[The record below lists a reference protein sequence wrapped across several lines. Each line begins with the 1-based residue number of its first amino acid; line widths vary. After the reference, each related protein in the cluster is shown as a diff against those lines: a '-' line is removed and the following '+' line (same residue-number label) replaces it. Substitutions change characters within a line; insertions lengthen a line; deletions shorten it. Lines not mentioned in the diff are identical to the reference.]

1 MKALV
6 TGGAGFIGS
15 HLIDALIDRGDEVVI
30 IDNLSTGKKENL
42 NSEAEFHKLDIRDL
56 EKIEPLFKGVDY
68 VFHLAALPRVPF
80 SVEHPLEA
88 HTNNAVGTL
97 DVLIASKNAKVR
109 KIVYSSSSSVYGDQ
123 EELPLKEDMLPKPN
137 SPYGLQKL
145 IGEEYCKLFNKLYGL
160 STVSLRYFNVY
171 GPRIALE
178 GAYALVMGAFLKQ
191 KRANEPLT
199 IDGDGEQTRDFTHVR
214 DVVRANILAAESDKA
229 GKGEVINIGA
239 GERHSINKIAAL
251 IGGKTV
257 NRPPRI
263 GDVRHTL
270 ADNSLAKKLLGWQPE
285 VSIEEGIKELMQSF
299 NV

>member
-15 HLIDALIDRGDEVVI
+15 NLVDALIDRGDKVII

-42 NSEAEFHKLDIRDL
+42 NPKAEFHKLDIRDL
-56 EKIEPLFKGVDY
+56 EKIEPLFRGVDC

-97 DVLIASKNAKVR
+97 CVLIASKDAKV
-109 KIVYSSSSSVYGDQ
+109 KKVVYSSSSSIYGDQ
-123 EELPLKEDMLPKPN
+123 KELPLKEDMLPKPN

-145 IGEEYCKLFNKLYGL
+145 VGEEYCKLFNKLYGL

-178 GAYALVMGAFLKQ
+178 GAYALVIGAFLKQ
-191 KRANEPLT
+191 KMANEPLT
-199 IDGDGEQTRDFTHVR
+199 IDGDGEQSRDFTHVR
-214 DVVRANILAAESDKA
+214 DVVRANILAAESNKV
-229 GKGEVINIGA
+229 GNGEVINIGA

-257 NRPPRI
+257 NRPARI

-270 ADNSLAKKLLGWQPE
+270 ADNTRAKNLLGWKPE
-285 VSIEEGIKELMQSF
+285 ISIEEGIKELKSSS
-299 NV
+299 

>member
-15 HLIDALIDRGDEVVI
+15 NLVDALIERGDEVVI

-42 NSEAEFHKLDIRDL
+42 NPKADFHKLDIRDP
-56 EKIEPLFKGVDY
+56 EKIKFLFKGIDY

-97 DVLIASKNAKVR
+97 DVLIASRDAKV
-109 KIVYSSSSSVYGDQ
+109 KKVIYSSSSSVYGDQ
-123 EELPLKEDMLPKPN
+123 EILPLKENMTSRPN
-137 SPYGLQKL
+137 SPYALQKWV
-145 IGEEYCKLFNKLYGL
+145 GEEYSKLFNKLYGL

-191 KRANEPLT
+191 KMANEPLT

-214 DVVRANILAAESDKA
+214 DVVRANILAAESDKV

-239 GERHSINKIAAL
+239 SKNHSINKIASL
-251 IGGKTV
+251 IGGKTI

-270 ADNSLAKKLLGWQPE
+270 ADNSLAKKLLGWQPK

-299 NV
+299 DV